1 MSDNSQTLAIYN
13 LEFIDIQNEYLLWDT
28 TANTSADNAFINW
41 NLATTNGVN
50 DTNVNSFPVD
60 SENLGSLYPDDLLSF
75 SYAAFDK
82 SSSS

>member
-13 LEFIDIQNEYLLWDT
+13 LEFIDIQNEYLVNAAD
-28 TANTSADNAFINW
+28 TSADNAFTNW
-41 NLATTNGVN
+41 NLATINGVN
-50 DTNVNSFPVD
+50 DTTVNTFPVNVD
-60 SENLGSLYPDDLLSF
+60 NSLYPDDLFSF